1 MPMILL
7 REYAKMHGKTGDAM
21 RIKAN
26 RGNFKTAKK
35 YGREWYIDRDEP
47 LIDLRYTKKEEN
59 K

>member
-1 MPMILL
+1 MPMIYL
-7 REYAKMHGKTGDAM
+7 RDYAKMHGKTGDAM

-35 YGREWYIDRDEP
+35 FGHEWFIDRDEP
-47 LIDLRYTKKEEN
+47 LVDLRTTRKKR